1 MGVETKGNCL
11 NEAWYSKVK
20 NHWSKWVLLDLFR
33 FRSQMPS
40 IAAFP
45 FTLLLV
51 SASMWQ

>member
-1 MGVETKGNCL
+1 
-11 NEAWYSKVK
+11 
-20 NHWSKWVLLDLFR
+20 
-33 FRSQMPS
+33 MPS